1 MLRARGYASDSR
13 ARLWYNWCM
22 VHASTRTVSHILLV
36 ALICAFAPV
45 FSFVAFGAE
54 TPGVR
59 ADSVVIYTNIER
71 HAQGVPLLR
80 TSGLLSEVA
89 ERKMRDMFARQ
100 YFAHDAPTGEDVSD
114 LADAVGYEF
123 LAIGENLAVGDFTSS
138 KHVVRSWMESPGHRK
153 NILAEKYTEIGV
165 AAGRGSYKGKTMW
178 MVVQSFGLPRTSCP
192 PIDET
197 MRSDLDL
204 LQAKITILDK
214 LLTMR
219 KKMIDTPSISKSVR
233 SKYIPS
239 YNNTVKLYNEHVE
252 RYRELLRTYND
263 SVDAFNMCLAKK
275 VGA

>member
-1 MLRARGYASDSR
+1 
-13 ARLWYNWCM
+13 M
-22 VHASTRTVSHILLV
+22 VHASTHTVSHILLA
-36 ALICAFAPV
+36 ALICAFAPASLSV
-45 FSFVAFGAE
+45 TYGAE

-59 ADSVVIYTNIER
+59 ADSVVIYTNMER

-123 LAIGENLAVGDFTSS
+123 LAIGENLAMGDFTSS

-178 MVVQSFGLPRTSCP
+178 MVVQSFGMPRTSCP

-197 MRSDLDL
+197 MRSDLDV
-204 LQAKITILDK
+204 LQAKITMLDK
-214 LLTMR
+214 LLVMR
-219 KKMIDTPSISKSVR
+219 KRQIDTATNSNSAR
-233 SKYIPS
+233 SELVVT
-239 YNNTVKLYNEHVE
+239 YNKTVKLYNEYVG
-252 RYRELLRTYND
+252 RYRERLDVYNRT
-263 SVDAFNMCLAKK
+263 VDAFNSCLAKK